1 MTLRPGRLLPLLVA
15 LGCATDTPKSA
26 PPAPPPAAAAP
37 AAAPA
42 ARAPGPQ
49 GASAHGVEVTGMD
62 RSVAPGDDFFLYAN
76 GTWLKETEIPADGSR
91 WGTFNILIEQS
102 TQRVKAVLEAA
113 AAGSAAAGSEERKV
127 GDFYASYLDEDAV
140 EARGLEPLR
149 PQLAAIAKL
158 RDRAAL
164 SRALGADL
172 RTDVDALNAT
182 HYHTSRLF
190 GFWVAPDL
198 HQPGVYTGYLFQGGL
213 GMPDREYYLSTNPKM
228 TATRDAYRAHVAKVL
243 ELAGVQGAAE
253 KATRIVD
260 LETRIARA
268 HATRAESLEVR
279 HASPWKRSELGK
291 RAPGVD
297 WPAFFAAA
305 GLDRQPTVVA
315 WQPAAIKGIAALVKQ
330 VPLATWKDWL
340 TFHAVDRMAP
350 VLPRAFVEESFA
362 FYGKELFG
370 TPELAARWKRAVEA
384 IGELR
389 SKQVGVRE
397 EAGMGDAVGKLYV
410 ARHFPPSAK
419 AQIEE
424 MVRQI
429 AAAFA
434 RRIEALDWMAA
445 ETKAQAKAKVQS
457 LRVSVGY
464 PDHWVDYS
472 GLEISRG
479 DLLGNV
485 QRASLFDYRR
495 QLALLGKPVDRSEWC
510 MEPQTVNAVNLPLHN
525 GLNFPAAILEPPFFD
540 PLAPAAVNYGA
551 IGTVIGHE
559 VSHSFDDQGAM
570 FDAEGRLRN
579 WWTPAD
585 FDRFEES
592 GARLAA
598 QFDGYRPFPDL
609 HVNGKLTLSENIAD
623 VAGIA
628 AAHDAWRA
636 SLGGAEPPEVGGL
649 GGEQQFFLAYA
660 QNWRAKIREPAL
672 RQALITDG
680 HAPAHY
686 RAFSVRNSD
695 PWYSA
700 FGVKTGQALY
710 LAPDDRVRVW

>member
-1 MTLRPGRLLPLLVA
+1 
-15 LGCATDTPKSA
+15 
-26 PPAPPPAAAAP
+26 
-37 AAAPA
+37 
-42 ARAPGPQ
+42 
-49 GASAHGVEVTGMD
+49 
-62 RSVAPGDDFFLYAN
+62 
-76 GTWLKETEIPADGSR
+76 
-91 WGTFNILIEQS
+91 
-102 TQRVKAVLEAA
+102 
-113 AAGSAAAGSEERKV
+113 
-127 GDFYASYLDEDAV
+127 
-140 EARGLEPLR
+140 
-149 PQLAAIAKL
+149 
-158 RDRAAL
+158 
-164 SRALGADL
+164 
-172 RTDVDALNAT
+172 
-182 HYHTSRLF
+182 
-190 GFWVAPDL
+190 
-198 HQPGVYTGYLFQGGL
+198 
-213 GMPDREYYLSTNPKM
+213 MPDREYYLSPNPKM
-228 TATRDAYRAHVAKVL
+228 VATRDGYRAHVARVL
-243 ELAGVQGAAE
+243 TLAGVADPERKAA
-253 KATRIVD
+253 RILD
-260 LETRIARA
+260 LETRMARV

-279 HASPWKRSELGK
+279 HAAPWKRTEFGR
-291 RAPGVD
+291 RAPGLD
-297 WPAFFAAA
+297 WQAFFVGA
-305 GLDRQPTVVA
+305 GLQQQPTVVV
-315 WQPAAIKGIAALVKQ
+315 WQPAAVKGLAALVKQ
-330 VPLATWKDWL
+330 VPLATWKEWM
-340 TFHAVDRMAP
+340 TFHAVDRLAP
-350 VLPRAFVEESFA
+350 VLPRAFVEENFA
-362 FYGKELFG
+362 FYGKVLAG
-370 TPELAARWKRAVEA
+370 TPELPARWKRAVEA
-384 IGELR
+384 IAELR
-389 SKQVGVRE
+389 SKQVGFRE
-397 EAGMGDAVGKLYV
+397 GAGMGDAAGKLYV

-429 AAAFA
+429 AAAFD
-434 RRIEALDWMAA
+434 RRIEALDWMAP
-445 ETKAQAKAKVQS
+445 ETKAQAQAKVRS
-457 LRVSVGY
+457 LRVGVGY

-472 GLEISRG
+472 GLEIFRG
-479 DLLGNV
+479 DLLGNME
-485 QRASLFDYRR
+485 RAAHFDYRR
-495 QLALLGKPVDRSEWC
+495 RVGLLGNPVDRGEWC

-540 PLAPAAVNYGA
+540 PQAPAAVNYGA

-585 FDRFEES
+585 FARFEES

-598 QFDGYRPFPDL
+598 QFDGYRPFPDM

>member
-1 MTLRPGRLLPLLVA
+1 MTLRPGLLLPLVVA
-15 LGCATDTPKSA
+15 LGCATDTSKTPPPASPPAASAAPASA
-26 PPAPPPAAAAP
+26 PPAPGAAAP
-37 AAAPA
+37 A
-42 ARAPGPQ
+42 
-49 GASAHGVEVTGMD
+49 HGVDLTGMD
-62 RSVAPGDDFFLYAN
+62 RSVVPGDDFFLYAN

-91 WGTFNILIEQS
+91 WGTFNILIENS
-102 TQRVKAVLEAA
+102 TQRVRALLEAA
-113 AAGSAAAGSEERKV
+113 ASGSAAAGSEERKV
-127 GDFYASYLDEDAV
+127 GDFYASYLDEAAV

-149 PQLAAIAKL
+149 PKLAAIAKL
-158 RDRAAL
+158 RDRTAL
-164 SRALGADL
+164 SRALGTDL
-172 RTDVDALNAT
+172 RTDVDSLNAT
-182 HYHTSRLF
+182 HFHTSRLF

-198 HQPGVYTGYLFQGGL
+198 HQPGTYTGYLFQGGL

-228 TATRDAYRAHVAKVL
+228 TATRDAYRVHVAKVL
-243 ELAGVQGAAE
+243 GLAGVAGAEE
-253 KATRIVD
+253 KAARIVD

-268 HATRAESLEVR
+268 HATRAQSVEVKN
-279 HASPWKRSELGK
+279 AAAWKRSAFAR

-297 WPAFFAAA
+297 WKAFFAAA
-305 GLDRQPTVVA
+305 GLEKQTTVVV
-315 WQPAAIKGIAALVKQ
+315 WQPAAITGLSALVKQ
-330 VPLATWKDWL
+330 VPVSTWKDWL
-340 TFHAVDRMAP
+340 TFHVVDRAGP
-350 VLPRAFVEESFA
+350 VLPRAFVEENFA
-362 FYGKELFG
+362 FYGKELSG
-370 TPELAARWKRAVEA
+370 TPMLSARWKRAVEA
-384 IGELR
+384 VGELR

-410 ARHFPPSAK
+410 ARHFSAAAK
-419 AQIEE
+419 AQVEE

-429 AAAFA
+429 AAAFV
-434 RRIEALDWMAA
+434 RRIDALDWMAP

-457 LRVSVGY
+457 LRVSIGY
-464 PDHWVDYS
+464 PEHWVDYS
-472 GLEISRG
+472 GLEISRA

-485 QRASLFDYRR
+485 ERTSLFDYRR
-495 QLALLGKPVDRSEWC
+495 RIALLGKPVDRSEWC
-510 MEPQTVNAVNLPLHN
+510 MEPQTVNAVNLPLDN

-551 IGTVIGHE
+551 IGVVIGHE

-585 FDRFEES
+585 FAKFEES

-598 QFDGYRPFPDL
+598 QFDAYQPFPDM

-636 SLGGAEPPEVGGL
+636 SLNGAEPPASQGL
-649 GGEQQFFLAYA
+649 DGEQQFFIAYA
-660 QNWRAKIREPAL
+660 QNWRAKIRDPAL

-695 PWYSA
+695 AWYPA
-700 FGVKTGQALY
+700 FGVKPGQALY
-710 LAPDDRVRVW
+710 LAPDARIRVW

>member
-1 MTLRPGRLLPLLVA
+1 MTLRPGRLLPLVLA
-15 LGCATDTPKSA
+15 LGCASDTSKS
-26 PPAPPPAAAAP
+26 PPAAPPLAQAAAPVAVPGPAP
-37 AAAPA
+37 AADT
-42 ARAPGPQ
+42 
-49 GASAHGVEVTGMD
+49 HGVDVAGMD
-62 RSVAPGDDFFLYAN
+62 RSVAPGDDFFLHAN
-76 GTWLKETEIPADGSR
+76 GTWLKETEIPADASR
-91 WGTFNILIEQS
+91 WGTFNILAEQS
-102 TQRVKAVLEAA
+102 TQRVRAALE
-113 AAGSAAAGSEERKV
+113 SAASGAAPAGSEERKV

-140 EARGLEPLR
+140 ESRGLEPLR

-158 RDRAAL
+158 RDRTSL

-190 GFWVAPDL
+190 GLWVAPDL
-198 HQPGVYTGYLFQGGL
+198 NQPGVYTGYLFQGGL

-228 TATRDAYRAHVAKVL
+228 TAIRDAYRAHVVKVL
-243 ELAGVQGAAE
+243 GLAGVQGAE
-253 KATRIVD
+253 GKATRILD
-260 LETRIARA
+260 LETRIARV

-279 HASPWKRSELGK
+279 HVAPWKRTEFAK

-305 GLDRQPTVVA
+305 ALEKQATVVV
-315 WQPAAIKGIAALVKQ
+315 WQPAAIKGLAGLVKQ
-330 VPLATWKDWL
+330 VGLGTWKDWL
-340 TFHAVDRMAP
+340 TFHAVDRAAP
-350 VLPRAFVEESFA
+350 VLPRAFVEENFA
-362 FYGKELFG
+362 FYGKVLGG

-384 IGELR
+384 VGELR
-389 SKQVGVRE
+389 SKQVGFRE

-429 AAAFA
+429 AAAFD
-434 RRIEALDWMAA
+434 RRIEALDWMAP
-445 ETKAQAKAKVQS
+445 ETKAQARAKVQS

-464 PDHWVDYS
+464 PEHWVDYG

-485 QRASLFDYRR
+485 ERASLFDYHRR
-495 QLALLGKPVDRSEWC
+495 VTLLGKPVDRSEWC

-525 GLNFPAAILEPPFFD
+525 GLNFPAAILESPFFD
-540 PLAPAAVNYGA
+540 PLASAAVNYGA

-585 FDRFEES
+585 FAKFEQS

-598 QFDGYRPFPDL
+598 QFDDYRPFADM

-628 AAHDAWRA
+628 AAHDGWRA
-636 SLGGAEPPEVGGL
+636 SLGGAAPPELLGL
-649 GGEQQFFLAYA
+649 SGEQQFFVAYA

-700 FGVKTGQALY
+700 FGVTQGQGLY
-710 LAPDDRVRVW
+710 LAPEARVRVW

>member
-1 MTLRPGRLLPLLVA
+1 M
-15 LGCATDTPKSA
+15 
-26 PPAPPPAAAAP
+26 
-37 AAAPA
+37 
-42 ARAPGPQ
+42 
-49 GASAHGVEVTGMD
+49 
-62 RSVAPGDDFFLYAN
+62 
-76 GTWLKETEIPADGSR
+76 
-91 WGTFNILIEQS
+91 
-102 TQRVKAVLEAA
+102 
-113 AAGSAAAGSEERKV
+113 

-140 EARGLEPLR
+140 ESRGLEPLR

-158 RDRAAL
+158 RDRTAL

-182 HYHTSRLF
+182 HYHTSRLL

-198 HQPGVYTGYLFQGGL
+198 NQPGVYTGYLFQGGL

-243 ELAGVQGAAE
+243 GLAGVQAAEE

-260 LETRIARA
+260 LETRIARV

-279 HASPWKRSELGK
+279 HVAPWKRTEFGK

-305 GLDRQPTVVA
+305 GLETQTTVVV
-315 WQPAAIKGIAALVKQ
+315 WQPAAVKGLAGLVKQ
-330 VPLATWKDWL
+330 VPLGTWKDWL
-340 TFHAVDRMAP
+340 TFHAVDRVAP
-350 VLPRAFVEESFA
+350 VLPRAFVEENFA
-362 FYGKELFG
+362 FYGKVLGG

-384 IGELR
+384 VGELR
-389 SKQVGVRE
+389 SKQVGFRE

-410 ARHFPPSAK
+410 ARHFPPAAK

-429 AAAFA
+429 AAAFD
-434 RRIEALDWMAA
+434 RRIEALDWMAP
-445 ETKAQAKAKVQS
+445 ETKAQARAKVQS

-464 PDHWVDYS
+464 PEHWVDYA
-472 GLEISRG
+472 GLESPAG
-479 DLLGNV
+479 DLLSNV
-485 QRASLFDYRR
+485 QRASLFDYHRR
-495 QLALLGKPVDRSEWC
+495 VALLGKPVDRTEWC

-525 GLNFPAAILEPPFFD
+525 GLNFPAAILEPPLD

-585 FDRFEES
+585 FAKFEES

-609 HVNGKLTLSENIAD
+609 QVNGKLTLSENIAD

-628 AAHDAWRA
+628 AAHDGWRA
-636 SLGGAEPPEVGGL
+636 SLGGPRHRKCSASAASSSSSSPMPRT
-649 GGEQQFFLAYA
+649 GEQ
-660 QNWRAKIREPAL
+660 IREPAL

-700 FGVKTGQALY
+700 FGVKEGQGLY
-710 LAPDDRVRVW
+710 LAPEARVRVW

>member
-1 MTLRPGRLLPLLVA
+1 MTLRPGLLLPLVVA
-15 LGCATDTPKSA
+15 LGCATDTSKT
-26 PPAPPPAAAAP
+26 PPPATPPAATSAP
-37 AAAPA
+37 AAASAPTA
-42 ARAPGPQ
+42 APP
-49 GASAHGVEVTGMD
+49 AHGVDLGGMD
-62 RSVAPGDDFFLYAN
+62 RSVVPGDDFFLYAN

-91 WGTFNILIEQS
+91 WGTFNILIESS
-102 TQRVKAVLEAA
+102 TQRVRALLESAA
-113 AAGSAAAGSEERKV
+113 SGSAAAGSEERKV
-127 GDFYASYLDEDAV
+127 GDFYASYLDEAAV
-140 EARGLEPLR
+140 EARGLDPLR

-158 RDRAAL
+158 RDRTAL

-172 RTDVDALNAT
+172 RTDVDSLNAT
-182 HYHTSRLF
+182 HFHTSRLF

-198 HQPGVYTGYLFQGGL
+198 HQPGTYTGYLFQGGL

-228 TATRDAYRAHVAKVL
+228 TATRDAYRVHVAKVL
-243 ELAGVQGAAE
+243 GLAGVTGAEE
-253 KATRIVD
+253 KAARIVD
-260 LETRIARA
+260 LETRIAQA
-268 HATRAESLEVR
+268 HATRAQSVEVKN
-279 HASPWKRSELGK
+279 AAAWKRTEFAR

-297 WPAFFAAA
+297 WKAFFAAA
-305 GLDRQPTVVA
+305 GLEKQPTVVV
-315 WQPAAIKGIAALVKQ
+315 WQPAAITGISALVKQ
-330 VPLATWKDWL
+330 VPVSTWKDWL
-340 TFHAVDRMAP
+340 TFHVVDRAGP
-350 VLPRAFVEESFA
+350 VLPRAFVEENFA
-362 FYGKELFG
+362 FYGKELSG

-384 IGELR
+384 VGELR

-410 ARHFPPSAK
+410 ARHFSPAAK
-419 AQIEE
+419 GQVEE

-434 RRIEALDWMAA
+434 RRIDALDWMAP
-445 ETKAQAKAKVQS
+445 ETRAQAKAKVQS
-457 LRVSVGY
+457 LRVGIGY
-464 PDHWVDYS
+464 PEHWVDYS
-472 GLEISRG
+472 RLEISRA

-485 QRASLFDYRR
+485 ERTSLFDYRR
-495 QLALLGKPVDRSEWC
+495 RIALLGKPVDRSEWC
-510 MEPQTVNAVNLPLHN
+510 MEPQTVNAVNLPLDN

-551 IGTVIGHE
+551 IGAVIGHE

-585 FDRFEES
+585 FAKFEES

-598 QFDGYRPFPDL
+598 QFDAYRPFPDMQ
-609 HVNGKLTLSENIAD
+609 VNGKLTLSENIAD

-636 SLGGAEPPEVGGL
+636 SLNGAESPASQGL
-649 GGEQQFFLAYA
+649 DGEQQFFIAYA
-660 QNWRAKIREPAL
+660 QNWRAKIRDPAL

-695 PWYSA
+695 AWYTA
-700 FGVKTGQALY
+700 FGVKPGQALY
-710 LAPDDRVRVW
+710 LAPDARVRVW